1 MTNSQIRVVQ
11 YDPAWPE
18 SFATE
23 RPALQAVFEP
33 LSVVIEHVGSTSV
46 PGLGAKPVI
55 DVMVGVERLREVEP
69 RVPALEAL
77 GYEYV
82 PEYEAQLPE
91 RRYFRKPRI
100 RPRTHHLHIVE
111 RGSTFWA
118 RHLLFRD
125 YLRRHAEVADDYYQL
140 KCQLAARLGGDG
152 VAYTEAKSQFIE
164 AAMARARVEL
174 DGPTAAGDET
184 MR

>member
-1 MTNSQIRVVQ
+1 MTDSQIRVVP
-11 YDPAWPE
+11 YDPTWPE
-18 SFATE
+18 LFAAE
-23 RPALQAVFEP
+23 HPALKAVFQP
-33 LSVVIEHVGSTSV
+33 LSGVIEHIGSTSV

-55 DVMVGVERLREVEP
+55 DIMVGVERLGDVEP
-69 RVPALEAL
+69 RVPTLEGL

-100 RPRTHHLHIVE
+100 RPRTHHVHIVE
-111 RGSTFWA
+111 RGSTFWT

-125 YLRRHAEVADDYYQL
+125 YLRRHPDVADDYYRL
-140 KCQLAARLGGDG
+140 KRQLAARLGGDG
-152 VAYTEAKSQFIE
+152 VAYTEAKSQFIA

-174 DGPTAAGDET
+174 DGLDAADDET